1 MLVVRTLT
9 RAAIVV
15 LIGAG
20 TVVWYACTDRAP
32 TGPLASPPPS
42 ARRAAPDLGAAIA
55 LLRRHTEAIPDIP
68 GGVGTAVTG
77 LPGERPGM
85 QILLAR
91 SGIPGLLVARDGLT
105 GTER

>member
-1 MLVVRTLT
+1 MVVVRTLT

-32 TGPLASPPPS
+32 TAPLTPPPPS

-55 LLRRHTEAIPDIP
+55 VLPRHTDPILAIPGP
-68 GGVGTAVTG
+68 VGTAATVPPDGRAG
-77 LPGERPGM
+77 L
-85 QILLAR
+85 QILLDR
-91 SGIPGLLVARDGLT
+91 SGIAGFPAALDA
-105 GTER
+105 